1 MIDFQDTRKAFRLK
15 SNDDL
20 RRARFLFNSIG
31 NSALV
36 KYGSA
41 LALWSL
47 KNSLPVEGLIRQT
60 VFKQFVGGE
69 SIEACKPVID
79 KMHNLGVQSI
89 LDYSV
94 EGKAS
99 EADFE
104 RTTEVTLQTIQFASK
119 HSGVPLA
126 VFKPTGLGRIEIWT
140 KVSSN
145 QTLSE
150 TEASEWERVQNRV
163 LRICDL
169 AASLGIPV
177 MMDAEESW
185 MQSAADDLALNMMRR
200 FNRQQPVVY
209 NTLQM
214 YRHDRLAYL
223 KQLLDISKT
232 EGFHLGIKVVRGAYM
247 EKERARALK
256 HNYLSPIQANK
267 SNTDRDYDLAVE
279 LLVKNIDHSAL
290 VAGTHNENSCRK
302 MADLIE
308 SLKLDKN
315 SPRLFFSQLY
325 GMSDNLSFNLADA
338 GYKVVK
344 YLPFGPV
351 KEVMPYLIRRAEENT
366 SVGGQTGRE
375 LQLIETELRR
385 RRS

>member
-1 MIDFQDTRKAFRLK
+1 
-15 SNDDL
+15 
-20 RRARFLFNSIG
+20 
-31 NSALV
+31 
-36 KYGSA
+36 
-41 LALWSL
+41 
-47 KNSLPVEGLIRQT
+47 
-60 VFKQFVGGE
+60 
-69 SIEACKPVID
+69 
-79 KMHNLGVQSI
+79 MHNLGVQSI

-94 EGKAS
+94 EGKAL

-315 SPRLFFSQLY
+315 SSRLFFSQLY